1 MAIQQSERRSCTINV
16 SDSGLSILR
25 QVHRH
30 ADCWSFTGIIAVPVD
45 QSLLVMI
52 TSLIITSMTAA
63 GETGTDLVVYTG
75 DTLSR
80 SRQWTDLSESELRRL
95 AVIACRDQDRD
106 TLWALTEAYFTTYG
120 VSGAKASRHTLR
132 AYRQGLGVFLTYAGT
147 RAVNLLHPARD
158 LGPGFLREREAAGK
172 SPGTVRLELA
182 AVRLLYRALRW
193 AGATTDDPFAD
204 ARPARDSTAPWDK
217 RQPYSEEDLQALLVA
232 ATPETRAMLLL
243 GAHAGLRVSEL
254 LALVWSDVDFGAR
267 VVRVRSGKGGKAR
280 RAVMS
285 GTLSLALRAL
295 GPGQP
300 EQRLFTISDVAV
312 RKRLRVLCLK
322 VEVTYRAVHALR
334 HYSGTKLYR
343 AGSDLEAVARH
354 LGHSTLET
362 TRIYAKW
369 SDESLKNSVGQW

>member
-1 MAIQQSERRSCTINV
+1 M
-16 SDSGLSILR
+16 
-25 QVHRH
+25 
-30 ADCWSFTGIIAVPVD
+30 VP
-45 QSLLVMI
+45 
-52 TSLIITSMTAA
+52 
-63 GETGTDLVVYTG
+63 YTG

-80 SRQWTDLSESELRRL
+80 SRHWTDLSEGELRRL
-95 AVIACRDQDRD
+95 AVTACRDQDAE

-120 VSGAKASRHTLR
+120 ASGAKASRHTLR
-132 AYRQGLGVFLTYAGT
+132 SYRQGLRVFLTHAGT

-158 LGPGFLREREAAGK
+158 LGPSFLREREAAGK
-172 SPGTVRLELA
+172 SPGTVKLELA

-193 AGATTDDPFAD
+193 AGATTDDPFSD
-204 ARPARDSTAPWDK
+204 ARPARDATAPWDK
-217 RQPYSEEDLQALLVA
+217 RQPYSEDEFQTLLTA
-232 ATPETRAMLLL
+232 AIPETRALLLL

-254 LALVWSDVDFGAR
+254 LALVWSDLDFGSR

-285 GTLSLALRAL
+285 ETLAQALRVL
-295 GPGQP
+295 GPGHA
-300 EQRLFTISDVAV
+300 EQQLFSISDVAA
-312 RKRLRVLCLK
+312 RKRLKVLCLK
-322 VEVTYRAVHALR
+322 TGVPYRAVHALR

-343 AGSDLEAVARH
+343 ISHDLEAVARH

>member
-1 MAIQQSERRSCTINV
+1 
-16 SDSGLSILR
+16 
-25 QVHRH
+25 
-30 ADCWSFTGIIAVPVD
+30 
-45 QSLLVMI
+45 
-52 TSLIITSMTAA
+52 MTAA

-132 AYRQGLGVFLTYAGT
+132 AYRQGLAVFLDHAGS

-158 LGPGFLREREAAGK
+158 LGPTFLRGREAAGK

-193 AGATTDDPFAD
+193 AGATTDDPFSD
-204 ARPARDSTAPWDK
+204 ARPARDATAPWDK
-217 RQPYSEEDLQALLVA
+217 RQPYSEEELQALLAVA
-232 ATPETRAMLLL
+232 PPDTRAMLLL

-254 LALVWSDVDFGAR
+254 LALVWSDLDFGAR
-267 VVRVRSGKGGKAR
+267 ILRVRSGKGGKAR
-280 RAVMS
+280 SAVMS
-285 GTLSLALRAL
+285 GTLAQALRVL
-295 GPGQP
+295 EPGRPDQ
-300 EQRLFTISDVAV
+300 QLFTLSDVAL
-312 RKRLRVLCLK
+312 RKRLRVLCLNMG
-322 VEVTYRAVHALR
+322 VTYRAVHALR

-343 AGSDLEAVARH
+343 VSSDLEAVARH

-369 SDESLKNSVGQW
+369 SDESLRSSVGKW

>member
-1 MAIQQSERRSCTINV
+1 MAAVTAGQPLLARKAQRNPIMSEITMDCSLVVI
-16 SDSGLSILR
+16 SD
-25 QVHRH
+25 
-30 ADCWSFTGIIAVPVD
+30 IIR
-45 QSLLVMI
+45 
-52 TSLIITSMTAA
+52 TKMT
-63 GETGTDLVVYTG
+63 ETGESGTAIVVYIG
-75 DTLSR
+75 DSLSR
-80 SRQWTDLSESELRRL
+80 SRQWTDLSEGELRRL
-95 AVIACRDQDRD
+95 AVAACRDQDEE
-106 TLWALTEAYFTTYG
+106 TLWSLTEAYFTTYG
-120 VSGAKASRHTLR
+120 ASGAKASHHTLR
-132 AYRQGLGVFLTYAGT
+132 AYRQGLGVFLTHAGT

-193 AGATTDDPFAD
+193 AGATSDDPFSD
-204 ARPARDSTAPWDK
+204 ARPAHDTTAPWDK
-217 RQPYSEEDLQALLVA
+217 RQPYSEEDLRALLA
-232 ATPETRAMLLL
+232 AAEPDTRAMLLL

-254 LALVWSDVDFGAR
+254 LALVWSDLDFGAR

-280 RAVMS
+280 RSVMS
-285 GTLSLALRAL
+285 GTLALALRAL

-322 VEVTYRAVHALR
+322 TGVTYRAVHALR

-369 SDESLKNSVGQW
+369 SDENLKSSVGQW